1 MWKPVILLLVATAL
15 LGACERYTEQ
25 TSPCFGRNG
34 KPVVSRAAFSFTS
47 PLTVANSAA
56 VADSAA
62 ASGSAATPGST
73 IVTDNTIAA
82 HNAVAASSVI
92 AATENTAA
100 KDCNFEEL
108 SRPV

>member
-1 MWKPVILLLVATAL
+1 MWKPIIVMLLATPL

-34 KPVVSRAAFSFTS
+34 EPVVSRAAFSFAA
-47 PLTVANSAA
+47 PVAQPAA
-56 VADSAA
+56 P
-62 ASGSAATPGST
+62 GSAV
-73 IVTDNTIAA
+73 VTDNA
-82 HNAVAASSVI
+82 I
-92 AATENTAA
+92 AATENAAA

>member
-1 MWKPVILLLVATAL
+1 MWKPVILLLLAAPF

-47 PLTVANSAA
+47 PLTVA
-56 VADSAA
+56 
-62 ASGSAATPGST
+62 
-73 IVTDNTIAA
+73 DNTIAVG
-82 HNAVAASSVI
+82 NTRTAV
-92 AATENTAA
+92 

>member
-1 MWKPVILLLVATAL
+1 MWKPVILLLLAAPF

-25 TSPCFGRNG
+25 TSPCFGRNA

-47 PLTVANSAA
+47 PLTVA
-56 VADSAA
+56 DSAA
-62 ASGSAATPGST
+62 AS
-73 IVTDNTIAA
+73 DNAI
-82 HNAVAASSVI
+82 AASSVI

-100 KDCNFEEL
+100 KECNFEEL

>member
-1 MWKPVILLLVATAL
+1 MWKPVILLLLAVPF

-25 TSPCFGRNG
+25 TSPCFGRGG

-47 PLTVANSAA
+47 PLT
-56 VADSAA
+56 
-62 ASGSAATPGST
+62 TPGSAPA
-73 IVTDNTIAA
+73 TDSAT
-82 HNAVAASSVI
+82 AASNAI
-92 AATENTAA
+92 A

>member
-1 MWKPVILLLVATAL
+1 MWKPVILLLIAAPF

-47 PLTVANSAA
+47 PLTVA
-56 VADSAA
+56 DSAA
-62 ASGSAATPGST
+62 ASGST

-108 SRPV
+108 FRPV

>member
-1 MWKPVILLLVATAL
+1 MWKPVILLLIATPF

-34 KPVVSRAAFSFTS
+34 EPVVSRAAFS
-47 PLTVANSAA
+47 SAA
-56 VADSAA
+56 GKAIAA
-62 ASGSAATPGST
+62 ADPS
-73 IVTDNTIAA
+73 
-82 HNAVAASSVI
+82 
-92 AATENTAA
+92 TAA

>member
-1 MWKPVILLLVATAL
+1 MWKPVILIMIATPL

-47 PLTVANSAA
+47 PLTVT
-56 VADSAA
+56 DSAA
-62 ASGSAATPGST
+62 ASGS
-73 IVTDNTIAA
+73 TIAA

>member
-1 MWKPVILLLVATAL
+1 MWKPVILLLLAAPI

-34 KPVVSRAAFSFTS
+34 KPVVSRAAFSFTF
-47 PLTVANSAA
+47 PLTQPT

-62 ASGSAATPGST
+62 APGSA
-73 IVTDNTIAA
+73 IVTD
-82 HNAVAASSVI
+82 NAVAASSVI
-92 AATENTAA
+92 TATENTAA

-108 SRPV
+108 SRPA